1 MKKITS
7 LQFTELTVT
16 NFRNHTNPQTYLLS
30 PKTCVSGQNG
40 CGKTTMAHGIAFAL
54 FGTAFDGERDIGR
67 LLNESAKETEVKLSF
82 LDQDGAMHFLVRKR
96 TGKNSSILFDGF
108 TIRQNDI
115 DQMICDKQTFLSMFN
130 PVYLL
135 SMGEKGRE
143 LVLSH
148 LKPISY
154 EQVLQTLPEHHQKV
168 LKDIPIDDVSAA
180 LKNYRALIKQK
191 TEQLIFLRG
200 SEESIHKSIESSE
213 QKILGLQHDL
223 IDTKEK
229 LQKLK
234 DKQFTGIDVESLRK
248 KYNELTQD
256 TKGQLSDLALLLIDK
271 LNCFNLSDYELITLY
286 DAKKV
291 LLSERYSKLKEQLK
305 TLSESRTCPLCR
317 SSDFN
322 VKTTAQALVEE
333 MEGVTRQA
341 KEIINA
347 KLHLIESVNQ
357 AKASISDTILKLSIL
372 LDRDSSGVS
381 TQDEANRILE
391 QLKFGNL
398 SGSEVDELSN
408 LEADIISLEA
418 QIKSLNE
425 YSCGD
430 LETIADQKNVL
441 NNEIFQYNKIIASLN
456 EFSQKRTELLT
467 APIQMNNVE
476 IKLTELVPST
486 GELKNVFKF
495 TYKGR
500 DIAFVSETSELIL
513 AGIEITAMM
522 RKLTGVDCP
531 LCIDNTESI
540 SAFNSVPLPSQILLL
555 KHIPNRAL
563 TVSDFTS
570 HTQNISNLKK
580 AG

>member
-1 MKKITS
+1 M
-7 LQFTELTVT
+7 
-16 NFRNHTNPQTYLLS
+16 
-30 PKTCVSGQNG
+30 
-40 CGKTTMAHGIAFAL
+40 
-54 FGTAFDGERDIGR
+54 
-67 LLNESAKETEVKLSF
+67 
-82 LDQDGAMHFLVRKR
+82 
-96 TGKNSSILFDGF
+96 
-108 TIRQNDI
+108 
-115 DQMICDKQTFLSMFN
+115 
-130 PVYLL
+130 
-135 SMGEKGRE
+135 
-143 LVLSH
+143 
-148 LKPISY
+148 
-154 EQVLQTLPEHHQKV
+154 
-168 LKDIPIDDVSAA
+168 
-180 LKNYRALIKQK
+180 
-191 TEQLIFLRG
+191 
-200 SEESIHKSIESSE
+200 
-213 QKILGLQHDL
+213 
-223 IDTKEK
+223 
-229 LQKLK
+229 
-234 DKQFTGIDVESLRK
+234 
-248 KYNELTQD
+248 
-256 TKGQLSDLALLLIDK
+256 
-271 LNCFNLSDYELITLY
+271 
-286 DAKKV
+286 
-291 LLSERYSKLKEQLK
+291 
-305 TLSESRTCPLCR
+305 
-317 SSDFN
+317 
-322 VKTTAQALVEE
+322 
-333 MEGVTRQA
+333 
-341 KEIINA
+341 
-347 KLHLIESVNQ
+347 IESVNQ
-357 AKASISDTILKLSIL
+357 AKASISDTILKLSTL

-381 TQDEANRILE
+381 IQDEADRILE

-425 YSCGD
+425 YSYGD